1 MIKHERKHFD
11 GSDFKAEN
19 DEKLFIFDYNA
30 MASGQACDASG
41 SLAYSLPIN
50 VVSFIALVVR

>member
-1 MIKHERKHFD
+1 MKGNTLTGVI
-11 GSDFKAEN
+11 FKAEN

-30 MASGQACDASG
+30 MTSGQACDASG

-50 VVSFIALVVR
+50 VVSFVALAVR

>member
-1 MIKHERKHFD
+1 MRGNTVTGVIFYAGNNEKH
-11 GSDFKAEN
+11 
-19 DEKLFIFDYNA
+19 FIFDYNA

-50 VVSFIALVVR
+50 VVSFVALAVR

>member
-1 MIKHERKHFD
+1 MK
-11 GSDFKAEN
+11 GSILTGVNFKAKSN
-19 DEKLFIFDYNA
+19 EKLFIFDYNA

-50 VVSFIALVVR
+50 VVSFVALAVR

>member
-1 MIKHERKHFD
+1 MKGNTLTGVI
-11 GSDFKAEN
+11 FKAEN

-50 VVSFIALVVR
+50 VVSFVALAVR